1 MSPRA
6 LVVVSPRPAVTGL
19 AVRSVHLTPG
29 WRRCGQLRPAH
40 RSPVGITITSG
51 QSRLKAAGNR
61 SSVSKRDLG
70 RTIDISL
77 ETSLVH
83 GGGRPANNGYPR
95 PDAARRSGLEAIACT
110 PWVRQSNYSICRP
123 LARVRPWSGAGRR
136 RPVPVPSL
144 SCLRVGEP
152 AALQLLRRHAG
163 EIRLEVQDRGAIQH
177 VEAADV

>member
-40 RSPVGITITSG
+40 RSPVGIIITSG

-110 PWVRQSNYSICRP
+110 PWVRQSNHSISPP
-123 LARVRPWSGAGRR
+123 LARVRPWARERCRSTPTSPRAVTFVPPRR
-136 RPVPVPSL
+136 RASRASAAP
-144 SCLRVGEP
+144 P
-152 AALQLLRRHAG
+152 ARWRDTA
-163 EIRLEVQDRGAIQH
+163 
-177 VEAADV
+177 